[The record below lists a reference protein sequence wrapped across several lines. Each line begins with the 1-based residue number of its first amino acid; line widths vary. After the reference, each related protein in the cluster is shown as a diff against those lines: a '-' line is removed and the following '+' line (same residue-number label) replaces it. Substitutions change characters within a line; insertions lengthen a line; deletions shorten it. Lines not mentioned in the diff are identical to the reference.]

1 MVAVV
6 VTTGSMAAPA
16 IAARHWAASTPSGTR
31 ASATR
36 APDAVSRLP
45 AGCQVAP
52 SSARTSQRWPA
63 TSTRAV
69 APLPVVVAAPLRV
82 RTGAEP
88 VTRSPVTRPPAVTAG
103 TNGVMT
109 ALGAAAGGA
118 ALTWIPLASARTAS
132 GCAQIGWLSGP
143 VSAEVHHWFV
153 GSAPPAS
160 PVPACTGA
168 LVGPAPAGGAGAK
181 LPLPPGW
188 GGLIAV
194 SAALSV
200 TVPTGAARVP
210 AGVPAVQAAAS
221 SNGTGSAATA
231 IRRNRAVRRR
241 RPRPAGSEGA
251 QRLSRTVGHRTVDKA
266 HDPRAPAGPLM
277 RPG

>member
-63 TSTRAV
+63 TSTVPPPSRSARSTTWK
-69 APLPVVVAAPLRV
+69 APY
-82 RTGAEP
+82 P

>member
-52 SSARTSQRWPA
+52 SSRSAR
-63 TSTRAV
+63 STTWK
-69 APLPVVVAAPLRV
+69 APY
-82 RTGAEP
+82 P